1 MKRKYL
7 RNDQIVSILRE
18 LWSAIVE
25 LNLDSS
31 ESIEV
36 YRSKISKIV
45 NSKPVKDNYYESK
58 QTKRY

>member
-18 LWSAIVE
+18 LWCAIEE
-25 LNLDSS
+25 LNPDSS
-31 ESIEV
+31 ESIEA
-36 YRSKISKIV
+36 YKAKIRKIV

>member
-25 LNLDSS
+25 LNPDSS
-31 ESIEV
+31 ESLAV
-36 YRSKISKIV
+36 YKSKISKIV
-45 NSKPVKDNYYESK
+45 NSKPFKDNYYESK